1 AEPSDFV
8 VRINVNLVQVDAVVT
23 DSKGHPVK
31 GLTPDD
37 FEVFQDGQPQKI
49 TNFSYVEEGVKVPS
63 ISATRNNEPSVPPP
77 PVPLKKEQVRRSIVL
92 VVDDLGLS
100 LENMARVRAALK
112 KFVDHEMQPG
122 DLVAIVRTGAGVGAL
137 QQFTSDKRLLYA
149 AMDRIKFSFL
159 ARAYSFAPMD
169 IARTLERPAVA
180 GAGGGQPGG

>member
-1 AEPSDFV
+1 LPKAHVMICSCLRELLMRRLLAFLLIAATAFPKEPVNDSDKAEPSDFV

-100 LENMARVRAALK
+100 LENMAR
-112 KFVDHEMQPG
+112 
-122 DLVAIVRTGAGVGAL
+122 
-137 QQFTSDKRLLYA
+137 
-149 AMDRIKFSFL
+149 
-159 ARAYSFAPMD
+159 
-169 IARTLERPAVA
+169 
-180 GAGGGQPGG
+180 